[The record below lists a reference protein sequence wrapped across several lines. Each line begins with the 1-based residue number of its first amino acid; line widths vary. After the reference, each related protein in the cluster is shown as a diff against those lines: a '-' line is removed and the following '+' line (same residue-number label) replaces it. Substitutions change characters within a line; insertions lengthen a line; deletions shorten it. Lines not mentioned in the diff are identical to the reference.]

1 MAQSAAEKLAILE
14 EKKQKA
20 AEALK
25 SIDAEMAEVRAA
37 TRGEVL
43 EATKKT
49 VAEYG
54 FTAAELFGGVAAGKP
69 KIKTKR
75 GPAIVKYRDENG
87 NTWGGGKGP
96 RPKWVVAIEEAGGDI
111 EKYRVKP

>member
-25 SIDAEMAEVRAA
+25 DIDAEMSELRAA
-37 TRGEVL
+37 MRGTVL

-49 VAEYG
+49 MAEYG
-54 FTAAELFGGVAAGKP
+54 FTVAEIFGGAVAGKS
-69 KIKTKR
+69 KTKSMR
-75 GPAIVKYRDENG
+75 GPAVVRYRDENG

-96 RPKWVVAIEEAGGDI
+96 RPKWVVAIQEAGGDI
-111 EKYRVKP
+111 EKYSVKP

>member
-20 AEALK
+20 ADALK
-25 SIDAEMAEVRAA
+25 SIDAEMAELRAA
-37 TRGEVL
+37 TRGAML

-54 FTAAELFGGVAAGKP
+54 FTAAELFGGAAAGKP
-69 KIKTKR
+69 KTKAKR
-75 GPAIVKYRDENG
+75 GPAVVKYRDENG

-96 RPKWVVAIEEAGGDI
+96 RPKWIVAIQKAGGDI
-111 EKYRVKP
+111 EKYSVKP